1 MCMGKWEAGCGKR
14 ASGLGFR
21 CMFSLGSRR
30 CKTPVSR
37 TQPFT
42 SSGRTVTWPSPIRAP
57 TPEVYV
63 NTSIDAAGDGSL
75 APKSPIRV
83 GVIGFGF
90 VEKTFHVPL
99 LKATD
104 GYKITT
110 VSSSHPVDVKAVV
123 PDVEVVSDPKTLATH
138 PEIDLVVIASPNETH
153 APLAELAMRAGRNV
167 VVDKPFTITVE
178 EARHLAAVAREK
190 NVLLSVFQNR
200 RWDSDFLTIRDAI
213 RRDLVGRIVL
223 FESRIDRYRPDV
235 RDRWREI
242 PGPGAGLLYD
252 LGPHL
257 IDQTLLLFGI
267 PDSVQAT
274 LAKQR
279 RGARTDDYFQLV
291 LRYGEMVAN
300 LGAGSLVSG
309 GSPRFAVH
317 GDKASLVKQKPD
329 IQEDQLRAGVLPG
342 SPDWGL
348 DPNDAVLYEGATGDA
363 HALKAARGDQRGY
376 YVALRE
382 ALLGRAPNPVSPE
395 QGATVM
401 AIIEA
406 GLRSES
412 DGRRVVPD
420 LTKEERA
427 AWVN

>member
-1 MCMGKWEAGCGKR
+1 MMDR
-14 ASGLGFR
+14 A
-21 CMFSLGSRR
+21 
-30 CKTPVSR
+30 
-37 TQPFT
+37 
-42 SSGRTVTWPSPIRAP
+42 
-57 TPEVYV
+57 
-63 NTSIDAAGDGSL
+63 
-75 APKSPIRV
+75 PIRV

-90 VEKTFHVPL
+90 VSKTFHVPL
-99 LKATD
+99 LKGTD

-110 VSSSHPVDVKAVV
+110 VSSSHPADVKGVIPHV
-123 PDVEVVSDPKTLATH
+123 DVVSDPTALATH
-138 PEIDLVVIASPNETH
+138 PDIDLVVIASPNETH
-153 APLAELAMRAGRNV
+153 APLAEAAMRAGHNV

-178 EARHLAAVAREK
+178 QARHLGAVAKEK

-200 RWDSDFLTIRDAI
+200 RWDSDFLTVRDAI
-213 RRDLVGRIVL
+213 RQDLLGRIVL

-267 PDSVQAT
+267 PDNVQAT

-291 LRYGEMVAN
+291 LRYGEMIAT

-309 GSPRFAVH
+309 GSPRFSVH
-317 GDKASLVKQKPD
+317 GERASVVKQKPD
-329 IQEDQLRAGVLPG
+329 IQEDQLKAGLVPG

-348 DPNDAVLYEGATGDA
+348 DPDDAVLYDGVTANTR
-363 HALKAARGDQRGY
+363 ALKAARGDQRGY

-382 ALLGRAPNPVSPE
+382 ALLGRASNPVPPE

-401 AIIEA
+401 AIIVA
-406 GLRSES
+406 GLRSDAE
-412 DGRRVVPD
+412 GRRVVPD

-427 AWVN
+427 SYPPAF

>member
-1 MCMGKWEAGCGKR
+1 M
-14 ASGLGFR
+14 
-21 CMFSLGSRR
+21 
-30 CKTPVSR
+30 P
-37 TQPFT
+37 Q
-42 SSGRTVTWPSPIRAP
+42 
-57 TPEVYV
+57 
-63 NTSIDAAGDGSL
+63 D
-75 APKSPIRV
+75 SPIRV

-90 VEKTFHVPL
+90 VSKTFHVPL

-104 GYKITT
+104 GYKITA
-110 VSSSHPVDVKAVV
+110 VSSSHPADVLAVL
-123 PDVEVVSDPKTLATH
+123 PGIDVVSDPKALATH
-138 PEIDLVVIASPNETH
+138 PDIDLVVIASPNETH

-167 VVDKPFTITVE
+167 VVDKPFTITVD

-190 NVLLSVFQNR
+190 QVLLSVFQNR
-200 RWDSDFLTIRDAI
+200 RWDSDFLTIEDAI
-213 RRDLVGRIVL
+213 RRDLTGRVVL

-279 RGARTDDYFQLV
+279 RGARTDDFFQLV
-291 LRYGEMVAN
+291 LRYGEMVAT

-309 GSPRFAVH
+309 GSARFAVH
-317 GDKASLVKQKPD
+317 GDQASVIKQKPD
-329 IQEDQLRAGVLPG
+329 IQEDQLRAGMLPG
-342 SPDWGL
+342 APDWGL
-348 DPNDAVLYEGATGDA
+348 DPDDAVVYDGANGDTR
-363 HALKAARGDQRGY
+363 ALKAARGDQRGY
-376 YVALRE
+376 YGALRE
-382 ALLGRAPNPVSPE
+382 ALRGRAPNPVPPE

-406 GLRSES
+406 AFRSDK
-412 DGRRVVPD
+412 DGRRVVPE
-420 LTKEERA
+420 LTAKERA
-427 AWVN
+427 AWPTTS